1 MKSTHVWRSLVVLA
15 LLLILH
21 SAASQAQPMMRMNPE
36 ERAKALRDSLTL
48 NEDQFVKVKKI
59 LEDQQ
64 ADMMINFETNQ
75 GDREAIRAVMT
86 EIMQETDKK
95 IEALLDAKQKK
106 KYEEMKSRR
115 RAMMQQGGG
124 RRRG

>member
-1 MKSTHVWRSLVVLA
+1 MKLTRVSGPLLLLA
-15 LLLILH
+15 LFLNLLP
-21 SAASQAQPMMRMNPE
+21 ARSQAQPMMRMNPE
-36 ERAKALRDSLTL
+36 ERAKALKDSLTL
-48 NEDQFVKVKKI
+48 NDDQFVKVKKI

-75 GDREAIRAVMT
+75 GDREAIRAGMMK
-86 EIMQETDKK
+86 IMQETDKK

-106 KYEEMKSRR
+106 KYEGMKLRR
-115 RAMMQQGGG
+115 RAMMQQGGA